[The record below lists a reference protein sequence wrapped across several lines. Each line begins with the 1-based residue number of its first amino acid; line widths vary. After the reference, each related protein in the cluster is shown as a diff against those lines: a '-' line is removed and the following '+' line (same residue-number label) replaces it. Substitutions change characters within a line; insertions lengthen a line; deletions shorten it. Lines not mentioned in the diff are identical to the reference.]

1 MTAYSSGVPAG
12 KPPGGDDVVIIS
24 RFRHKRDTA
33 PRPEQRAWS
42 DLAGLLS
49 RHAVRGA
56 KDGPLWAPVR
66 FRAGTDRAAANV
78 EAVTGLVYDVDHTRP
93 DWRLLEGVAFVAY
106 TTFSHTAA
114 DPHWRL
120 VLHLAR
126 PVPAAQW
133 ARVWRR
139 GRARYAPMADP
150 ACSDPCRMYYLPT
163 HPPGRSGSI
172 QIGEG
177 APVDVGRLPETPEEV
192 QERELAVAAAPE
204 RPPGPMGIRGER
216 PGDRFARE
224 ASWTEI
230 LAPHGWRPGGERWGQ
245 EVWRRPGRADDQ
257 AARSANTTRD
267 GNLWVWTSNA
277 PPFESQHSYT
287 KLHAH
292 VLLEHGGDWT
302 AAIKALAARDRGQ
315 RRGSAAVVGSPSGPR
330 SAPPAQPVSGSST
343 NGYHAVRETPPGP
356 PGAPPDAPGPAPAL
370 TRPEPDGHPLT
381 DVGNAERLLERY
393 GEHLRYAPLWHRW
406 LVYDGIRWVPDADEC
421 RVRACAKET
430 VRQMARDALGLLD
443 GDPTGAKALFGHAAR
458 CEAAGR
464 LAAMVTVA
472 QSFAQVW
479 VTPDELD
486 ADPWLLNCRNGT
498 VDLRTGARRPHR
510 PADLLTKL
518 APVDYDPAAA
528 CPRWERFI
536 AEVTCDDRELAEY
549 IRRAIGHSLT
559 GDVSE
564 QAVYFPYGKGSNGKS
579 TLLNT
584 VKAAAGEY
592 AMQAKDDLL
601 LVKRGESHPTELAD
615 LYRRRLVVSTEVE
628 DGRRLAEALVKQL
641 TGGERIRARRMREDF
656 WEFDPTHKVW
666 VAANHKPEIRG
677 TDFAIWR
684 RIRLIPF
691 DATFYDRP
699 EDVPAGQP
707 PRLKDATLADTLR
720 TELPGVLA
728 WAIRGCVAWRQDGIT
743 VPGRVH
749 QATAQYREEM
759 DVLAAFLEDRCEG
772 LPQASAPA
780 SALYQAYDAWC
791 GTNGEKAESQ
801 RKFGDRLSE
810 RGYGKSRDP
819 STGRIVRLGV
829 RLRAD
834 DSSVGCAP

>member
-1 MTAYSSGVPAG
+1 
-12 KPPGGDDVVIIS
+12 
-24 RFRHKRDTA
+24 
-33 PRPEQRAWS
+33 
-42 DLAGLLS
+42 
-49 RHAVRGA
+49 
-56 KDGPLWAPVR
+56 
-66 FRAGTDRAAANV
+66 
-78 EAVTGLVYDVDHTRP
+78 
-93 DWRLLEGVAFVAY
+93 
-106 TTFSHTAA
+106 
-114 DPHWRL
+114 
-120 VLHLAR
+120 
-126 PVPAAQW
+126 
-133 ARVWRR
+133 
-139 GRARYAPMADP
+139 
-150 ACSDPCRMYYLPT
+150 MYYLPAG
-163 HPPGRSGSI
+163 PPGRPRAARL
-172 QIGEG
+172 GEG
-177 APVDVGRLPETPEEV
+177 APVDPDGLPETPEEV
-192 QERELAVAAAPE
+192 EERELAVARPAP
-204 RPPGPMGIRGER
+204 RTTASPTVAGAR

-224 ASWTEI
+224 ASWAEI
-230 LAPHGWRPGGERWGQ
+230 LEPHGWRSGGEQRGH
-245 EVWRRPGRADDQ
+245 EVWRRPGRADDRE
-257 AARSANTTRD
+257 ARSANTTRD

-277 PPFESQHSYT
+277 PPFEPQHSYT

-292 VLLEHGGDWT
+292 VLLEHDGDWT
-302 AAIKALAARDRGQ
+302 AAIKALAARDEGQ
-315 RRGSAAVVGSPSGPR
+315 RSGGAAAARSSSGRRPTPP
-330 SAPPAQPVSGSST
+330 APPAAGPHT
-343 NGYHAVRETPPGP
+343 NGYQAVRDTPPGP
-356 PGAPPDAPGPAPAL
+356 PPDAPGPAPAL
-370 TRPEPDGHPLT
+370 TRPEPDGYPLT
-381 DVGNAERLLERY
+381 DVGNAERLLDRY
-393 GEHLRYAPLWHRW
+393 GERLRYSPLWHRW
-406 LVYDGIRWVPDADEC
+406 LVYDGARWVPDAAEC
-421 RVRACAKET
+421 RVRACATDT

-443 GDPTGAKALFGHAAR
+443 TDPAGARALFVHAAR

-472 QSFAQVW
+472 QSFSQVW

-498 VDLRTGARRPHR
+498 VDLRTGRLRPHR
-510 PADLLTKL
+510 PADLLTKM
-518 APVDYDPAAA
+518 APVDYDPGAA
-528 CPRWERFI
+528 CPRWEQFI
-536 AEVTCDDRELAEY
+536 AEVTCNDPELAEY
-549 IRRAIGHSLT
+549 IQRAIGHSLT

-564 QAVYFPYGKGSNGKS
+564 QAVYFPYGRGSNGKS

-641 TGGERIRARRMREDF
+641 TGGERVRARRMREDF

-707 PRLKDATLADTLR
+707 PRLKDPALADTLR
-720 TELPGVLA
+720 AELPGVLA
-728 WAIRGCVAWRQDGIT
+728 WAVRGCVAWRQDGIT

-759 DVLAAFLEDRCEG
+759 DVLAAFLEERCEV
-772 LPQASAPA
+772 LPHAAAPA

-791 GTNGEKAESQ
+791 GTSGEKAESQ

-810 RGYGKSRDP
+810 RGYAKSRDP

-834 DSSVGCAP
+834 NPPGGGAA